1 MSNWKG
7 LGKVG
12 GVRIVE
18 KGLSVKWVTILIV
31 KQFLIYQP
39 SEIFVGDNGSNL
51 FSIDLRTGGIL
62 YSYKGEVKKKNTTVL
77 YTQCFDIFAR
87 NIGGCYIN

>member
-18 KGLSVKWVTILIV
+18 KGLSAKCVTTLIV

-39 SEIFVGDNGSNL
+39 SEVFVGDNGSNL

-62 YSYKGEVKKKNTTVL
+62 YSYKGEVKKINYHRLV
-77 YTQCFDIFAR
+77 YPMFAR